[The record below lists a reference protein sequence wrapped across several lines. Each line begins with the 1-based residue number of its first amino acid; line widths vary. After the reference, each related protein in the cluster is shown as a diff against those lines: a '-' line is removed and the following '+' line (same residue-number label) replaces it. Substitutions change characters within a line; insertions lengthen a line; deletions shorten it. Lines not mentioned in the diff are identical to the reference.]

1 MKRIVILV
9 SILAWGVLQ
18 TTKDAALP
26 IHSFE
31 LLTDFDILTRIC
43 NPVSGAMY
51 DPVSEPTS
59 RMRFNKKLN
68 HTQSRSNGIELKT

>member
-43 NPVSGAMY
+43 NPVSGAMTALL
-51 DPVSEPTS
+51 VSRLAE
-59 RMRFNKKLN
+59 
-68 HTQSRSNGIELKT
+68 